1 MKSGVRGLGT
11 LPGAVG
17 LGLAAVAMFA
27 LSVGCASA
35 PDQRRA
41 AERGPES
48 NVGAPPSGDEAVVAP
63 LPNNPASRQARQV
76 MPREP
81 MVGPDGAALI
91 TRGEVNALLE
101 RGPAVVFQHVDTE
114 PQHDN
119 GEFVGFLIVDISA
132 PAHSFV
138 APQLR
143 VGDVVTHVNLV
154 KLERPDHYLNAW
166 STLAEAEEI
175 RVDFRREGQASH
187 AIWRV
192 E

>member
-1 MKSGVRGLGT
+1 MKN
-11 LPGAVG
+11 AVQR
-17 LGLAAVAMFA
+17 LGLCLGALALIA

-41 AERGPES
+41 AERGPEQ
-48 NVGAPPSGDEAVVAP
+48 NVGAPPSGDEAAVAP
-63 LPNNPASRQARQV
+63 LPDNPASSPARRV
-76 MPREP
+76 ELREP
-81 MVGPDGAALI
+81 MVGPDGVSLI
-91 TRGEVNALLE
+91 SRGEVDALLE

-114 PQHDN
+114 PFHED
-119 GEFVGFLIVDISA
+119 GAFVGFLIVDISTH
-132 PAHSFV
+132 AHSFV

-166 STLAEAEEI
+166 STLAEADEI
-175 RVDFRREGQASH
+175 RVDFRRDGQPAH